1 MLVSG
6 QNEGRLT
13 DLYSFD
19 AVAGERFFLDR
30 RSLSGGSVSW
40 RLIGPDGEYV
50 RGPAAFDDSG
60 IFTLA
65 RTGTYRIA
73 LEGRYQTRPAF
84 THGSPLSGC
93 TQPEAA
99 LHIGELVPGRHDRPC
114 D

>member
-50 RGPAAFDDSG
+50 RGPEAFDDSG
-60 IFTLA
+60 IFTLD

-73 LEGRYQTRPAF
+73 IEGRDQNSTAF
-84 THGSPLSGC
+84 TY
-93 TQPEAA
+93 
-99 LHIGELVPGRHDRPC
+99 GRSEEGRVGKECVSTGRSRWSADN
-114 D
+114 